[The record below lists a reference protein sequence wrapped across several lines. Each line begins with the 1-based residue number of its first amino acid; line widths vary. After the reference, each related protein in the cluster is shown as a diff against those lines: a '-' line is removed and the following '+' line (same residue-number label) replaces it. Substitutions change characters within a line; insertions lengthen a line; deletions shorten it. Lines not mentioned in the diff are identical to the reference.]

1 MLPGKAHADG
11 KILLCRDRGKLD
23 LVAEIARHIVKKHMH
38 AGQIQRVFIF
48 VIMIQQPFGKI
59 SAGADLVKGTSFIAV
74 AGKFGESMG
83 KNQRPAFL
91 IFFDLLHRWF
101 PLLQ

>member
-38 AGQIQRVFIF
+38 AGQ
-48 VIMIQQPFGKI
+48 IQQPFGKI

-91 IFFDLLHRWF
+91 IFFALLHRWF